1 MKRIMTAVTLAILS
15 SPLPAFACD
24 GSIKCAIRN
33 APRQALHMLPGFLST
48 HAGLLIGIVVSIV
61 VVGIVFRREAELVTK
76 D

>member
-1 MKRIMTAVTLAILS
+1 MKRILTAITLAILS

-24 GSIKCAIRN
+24 GSIKCAMRN

-48 HAGLLIGIVVSIV
+48 HAGLLIGLVLGAIVVGLI
-61 VVGIVFRREAELVTK
+61 FLREAEPVRK

>member
-15 SPLPAFACD
+15 SPVSAFACD
-24 GSIKCAIRN
+24 GSIKCAMRN

-48 HAGLLIGIVVSIV
+48 HAGLLLGMVLSAVVLGVI
-61 VVGIVFRREAELVTK
+61 FRREAGAVRK